1 VNKLA
6 LRMSGARGI
15 FVHFNSLEN
24 LYILHTGAAAS
35 YLPTVQRINTQ
46 RKVDYYAGL

>member
-1 VNKLA
+1 MGFTADKRGVRVNKLA

-24 LYILHTGAAAS
+24 LYILLTGGAAS
-35 YLPTVQRINTQ
+35 YLPTVP
-46 RKVDYYAGL
+46 